1 MTGKNQTCCFT
12 GHRMLSN
19 YDIEKIKKHLPTI
32 ITNLINNGVR
42 YFGVGGAIGFDT
54 IAALNVI
61 DLRKSHPEI
70 KLISVLPCKS
80 QNERWNE
87 KDKEIYKE
95 IINNSDKVVYTSEVY
110 FKGCM
115 HKRNR
120 HLVDNSG
127 YCICYLTRTQGGT
140 AYTVDYALERGLPVI
155 NIADY

>member
-1 MTGKNQTCCFT
+1 
-12 GHRMLSN
+12 MLL
-19 YDIEKIKKHLPTI
+19 YRTQ
-32 ITNLINNGVR
+32 
-42 YFGVGGAIGFDT
+42 
-54 IAALNVI
+54 NVV
-61 DLRKSHPEI
+61 
-70 KLISVLPCKS
+70 KL
-80 QNERWNE
+80 
-87 KDKEIYKE
+87 
-95 IINNSDKVVYTSEVY
+95 Y